1 MTLLDLT
8 NQPLFTIYLF
18 NELVLKMNHAS
29 LKLLELEAVLT
40 LDFLLGNVEDLGEV
54 TLQHLNVLSLLPDD
68 ALQAIFTCSQTLLQ
82 LVNLVLKVISLLG
95 DFIKILSHLSI
106 DFGKDAFNIIH

>member
-68 ALQAIFTCSQTLLQ
+68 ALQAIFTCS
-82 LVNLVLKVISLLG
+82 
-95 DFIKILSHLSI
+95 
-106 DFGKDAFNIIH
+106 